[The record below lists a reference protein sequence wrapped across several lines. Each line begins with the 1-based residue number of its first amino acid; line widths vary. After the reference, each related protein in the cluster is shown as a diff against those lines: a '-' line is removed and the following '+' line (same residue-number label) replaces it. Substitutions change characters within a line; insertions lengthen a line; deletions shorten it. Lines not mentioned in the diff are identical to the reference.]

1 MIYVKSFLAG
11 LAALIALS
19 TLIVVAAFLAP
30 VVMERL
36 PLQAGIGIIFFPK
49 WTVVAGVALIALV
62 SVAVACWTFKRA
74 QRGSRLRS

>member
-19 TLIVVAAFLAP
+19 TLIVGAAFLAP

-36 PLQAGIGIIFFPK
+36 PLQAGNGDGAAPQTRCGRVNAPPIHAR
-49 WTVVAGVALIALV
+49 VRYEV
-62 SVAVACWTFKRA
+62 RA
-74 QRGSRLRS
+74 LRSESCSLLGD